1 MVDGA
6 AAAYLERGGASV
18 QLLPAADDQDTL
30 RRAVAGLRTLVA
42 DGRVRELVIKRVDG
56 EPVSS
61 SVRRDD
67 LLEAGF
73 VPGYRGLTLR
83 RA

>member
-1 MVDGA
+1 VDGVA
-6 AAAYLERGGASV
+6 VIYVERGGASV
-18 QLLPAADDQDTL
+18 QLLPAADDPDTL
-30 RRAVAGLRTLVA
+30 RLAVSGLRTLVS
-42 DGRVRELVIKRVDG
+42 DGRVREVAVKRVDG
-56 EPVSS
+56 EPVST